1 MDQQGPEGRIG
12 RALLTATAWILRTIE
27 RVSRFTARLVRG
39 EVVKRVGGPVRA
51 RVIVL
56 FAIVLA
62 LNGADLATIGAVA
75 PQLRIAL
82 HINTTQI
89 GLLNSVALFI
99 GAIATIPV
107 GLLVDR
113 IKRLPILALSIIL
126 WSVASVLS
134 AIAANYTDLLL
145 SRLLLGAVIAT
156 AGPTIA
162 SLTGD
167 FFPASERGRVWAY
180 ILTGELA
187 GNALGF
193 IVCGTLSSAISW
205 RAPFVVLALPGLW
218 LAWVL
223 YRTVPEPR
231 RGGQSHL
238 QPGAAEFVRR
248 TPGGIGT
255 NGERVVNPDEDDLA
269 RVAVRRL
276 GVRPEPTRILG
287 SGQRE
292 LSLLAAIRY
301 ILSIPTN
308 LLMIFSS
315 SLGYFYFAGLST
327 FALLFVE
334 GHYHVGTAG
343 AELFLAV
350 LVIGGLIGT
359 LISGRLT
366 DALLKR
372 GMISVRVWIPAICY
386 LLACLVLIPGFLA
399 TRFDPA
405 IWLDSAGAGLLLG
418 ANAPLNAAR
427 LDTMPAALWGRAES
441 TRTLIRSLAEALSPL
456 LFGALAQLASGVLPS
471 QAPIGTH
478 PHANQVASDAPGLQ
492 VAFLVLLVS
501 VLGAG
506 ILLLRARVTYPGDV
520 ATAAASDQANKPDQ
534 ANSPL
539 ANQSVALRTPGR
551 A

>member
-1 MDQQGPEGRIG
+1 MDQNGPESSLG
-12 RALLTATAWILRTIE
+12 RALLIATAWSLRTVE

-39 EVVKRVGGPVRA
+39 EVIKRVGGPVRA

-75 PQLRIAL
+75 PQLRTAL

-113 IKRLPILALSIIL
+113 VKRMPILALSIIM
-126 WSVASVLS
+126 WSAASVLS

-205 RAPFVVLALPGLW
+205 RAPFVVLAFPGLW

-238 QPGAAEFVRR
+238 QQGAAEFVRR
-248 TPGGIGT
+248 SPSAFDVDGQ
-255 NGERVVNPDEDDLA
+255 RVANPDEDDLA
-269 RVAVRRL
+269 RAAVRR
-276 GVRPEPTRILG
+276 GGGPPAPPPIHG
-287 SGQRE
+287 ADQRQMN
-292 LSLLAAIRY
+292 LVATIKY

-343 AELFLAV
+343 AQLFLGV

-386 LLACLVLIPGFLA
+386 LLATVVLIPGFLA
-399 TRFDPA
+399 SRFDPA
-405 IWLDSAGAGLLLG
+405 IWLDAAGAGLLLG

-456 LFGALAQLASGVLPS
+456 LFGAIAELASGVLPS

-478 PHANQVASDAPGLQ
+478 PHATQIASDAPGLQ
-492 VAFLVLLVS
+492 VAFLILLGT

-506 ILLLRARVTYPGDV
+506 ILLVRARVTYPGDV
-520 ATAAASDQANKPDQ
+520 ATAAASDEANKPAQ
-534 ANSPL
+534 PNSPL
-539 ANQSVALRTPGR
+539 AYEQLSLRTPDS